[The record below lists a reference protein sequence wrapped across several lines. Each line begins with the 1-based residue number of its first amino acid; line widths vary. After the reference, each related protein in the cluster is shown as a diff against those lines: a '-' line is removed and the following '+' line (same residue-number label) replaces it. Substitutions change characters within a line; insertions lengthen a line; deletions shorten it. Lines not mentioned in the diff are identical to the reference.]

1 MENLNKDYLIEKAKS
16 IALNT
21 ALKKSKEN
29 IHLLTDEMINKTLID
44 IITDDEF
51 TEKLEEIIQEEIKND
66 YSDIVNDL
74 QSIMDDEEL
83 FNENVLGDT
92 YFYEGGVKINDH
104 YGNDVYAPSI
114 EDFAEWFTSGN
125 QKNDKEL
132 VINLLEGRI
141 TLEDDNIDYI
151 ENCRNGEKTE
161 ANCSSDDF
169 DDYKQAVE
177 DYNNNVYPYIEEVI
191 KELHAYYLD
200 LMLASG
206 SGKKQAR
213 GKI

>member
-29 IHLLTDEMINKTLID
+29 INLLTDQFFIQTLID

-51 TEKLEEIIQEEIKND
+51 TEELEEIIQEEIKNY
-66 YSDIVNDL
+66 YSDVVNDL
-74 QSIMDDEEL
+74 QSIMDNFEL
-83 FNENVLGDT
+83 FDENVLDDI
-92 YFYEGGVKINDH
+92 YFYANGVKINDN
-104 YGNDVYAPSI
+104 YGNDIYSPSI
-114 EDFAEWFTSGN
+114 EDFAEWFTSVS
-125 QKNDKEL
+125 QKDNKET
-132 VINLLEGRI
+132 VVNLLEGRI

-206 SGKKQAR
+206 SGKKQSR